1 MRPHRVEDRRQVH
14 GSVGRGIWLLVGL
27 AGALAYVSKGS
38 GSPLRTPQD
47 SMAPF
52 AFSAPAGSGYAGASA
67 CASCHRAIYEKFRR
81 TGMGRSMAPVTSAQL
96 QTVGASASIRD
107 EKMERHFEVY
117 ARDGKLYQSQYQT
130 SSDGKEIFRETH
142 QIEWIIG
149 AGANGLGA
157 VVKNGDYLFQAPLS
171 FYSRPKTWALSP
183 GYEYGNYGFN
193 RPILAGC
200 IFCHSGQ
207 PRPVPDSNGRFEN
220 PPFSEVAIGCE
231 NCHGPGLS
239 HVVSMHTNPNYEG
252 HDPSIINPAR
262 LSSALADNI
271 CMACHQTG
279 DVRVLQPGKDY
290 RDFRAG
296 TPLDDTLSILMVP
309 PKRESPPKSDLLEH
323 YYSMTLS
330 KCYRESHERL
340 RCVTCHDAH
349 DEPSH
354 EEAPAYFAKKCLT
367 CHTNKSCKLALNVRL
382 QKKPPNDCAGCHMPK
397 RDVQEI
403 SHSSLTNHRILSR
416 SGEPFPD
423 IAFHQTTS
431 ALPDLIHL
439 NPAPDRK
446 GIPPPPLVLLQA
458 YGELMDQHPEYAE
471 RYASILNELE
481 QTQQGSALVQAAVGR
496 RELRSGKPEN
506 AAKHLERALE
516 IGPPRATT
524 YADLAEAL
532 DGLGRKDEAV
542 PLLAKAIE
550 IDPFN
555 PMLQKTLVL
564 RYIQLKQYSAAEAAM
579 EHYLE
584 TFPQDSFM
592 RDMLARAKS
601 GKPNQ

>member
-1 MRPHRVEDRRQVH
+1 MV
-14 GSVGRGIWLLVGL
+14 
-27 AGALAYVSKGS
+27 
-38 GSPLRTPQD
+38 
-47 SMAPF
+47 
-52 AFSAPAGSGYAGASA
+52 
-67 CASCHRAIYEKFRR
+67 
-81 TGMGRSMAPVTSAQL
+81 
-96 QTVGASASIRD
+96 
-107 EKMERHFEVY
+107 
-117 ARDGKLYQSQYQT
+117 
-130 SSDGKEIFRETH
+130 
-142 QIEWIIG
+142 
-149 AGANGLGA
+149 N
-157 VVKNGDYLFQAPLS
+157 NGDYLFQAPLS
-171 FYSRPKTWALSP
+171 FYSRPKTWGVSP

-239 HVVSMHTNPNYEG
+239 HVVSMHSNPNYEG
-252 HDPSIINPAR
+252 HDASIVNPAR

-279 DVRVLQPGKDY
+279 DVRVLQAGKDY
-290 RDFRAG
+290 RDFRPG

-330 KCYRESHERL
+330 RCYRESHERL
-340 RCVTCHDAH
+340 RCITCHDAH

-367 CHTNKSCKLALNVRL
+367 CHTNKSCTLALSVRL
-382 QKKPPNDCAGCHMPK
+382 QKRPPNDCASCHMPK

-403 SHSSLTNHRILSR
+403 SHSSLTNHRILAR
-416 SGEPFPD
+416 PDEPFPD
-423 IAFHQTTS
+423 IAFHQTTPT
-431 ALPDLIHL
+431 LPDLIHL
-439 NPAPDRK
+439 NAMPDRK

-471 RYASILNELE
+471 RYASLLNELE
-481 QTQQGSALVQAAVGR
+481 QTQPGSALVQAAVGR
-496 RELRSGKPEN
+496 RELRSGKLES
-506 AAKHLERALE
+506 AATHLEHALE

-532 DGLGRKDEAV
+532 DGLGRKDETV
-542 PLLAKAIE
+542 PLLTKAID

-555 PMLQKTLVL
+555 PVLQKTLVL
-564 RYIQLKQYSAAEAAM
+564 RYIQLKRYADAEAAM
-579 EHYLE
+579 KQYLE